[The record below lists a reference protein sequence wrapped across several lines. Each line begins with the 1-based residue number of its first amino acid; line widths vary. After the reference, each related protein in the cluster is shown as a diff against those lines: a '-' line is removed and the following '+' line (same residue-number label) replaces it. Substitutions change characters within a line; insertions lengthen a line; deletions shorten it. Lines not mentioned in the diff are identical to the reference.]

1 MFKCFINLATGKYV
15 WVGLDECEF
24 VCLNDFKQSAEL
36 TVWNNFLFLLE
47 GKKVRL
53 ARSKNQFATD
63 MVIDCNNTLPF
74 IATSSKLIEFVGKY
88 NVRDKR
94 EIEMMDSR

>member
-1 MFKCFINLATGKYV
+1 M
-15 WVGLDECEF
+15 
-24 VCLNDFKQSAEL
+24 
-36 TVWNNFLFLLE
+36 
-47 GKKVRL
+47 RL

-88 NVRDKR
+88 NVRYKR
-94 EIEMMDSR
+94 ETEMMDSR

>member
-1 MFKCFINLATGKYV
+1 MFKCFINLATGTYA
-15 WVGLDECEF
+15 WVGLDECE
-24 VCLNDFKQSAEL
+24 VVYLNNFKQSAEL

-63 MVIDCNNTLPF
+63 MITDCNNTLPF
-74 IATSSKLIEFVGKY
+74 IAASSKPIEFVGKY

-94 EIEMMDSR
+94 ETEMMDSR